1 MVQAMLLNLLD
12 LNLIKTRLTP
22 LNIIKQQKTAALV
35 WHLPSSLHLVGQE
48 DWQTKRGEVVRVDL
62 GVFLQKLLDSK
73 TSRLFQISTSHHIS
87 PHLTTSHH
95 IPSVTQ
101 KKRHTNAFAF
111 AHGCSMHSRHP
122 DFFYTQRLLDTE
134 TSDAS
139 AQQNHNMYMGFVQEA
154 NICLSKLGYSQN
166 G

>member
-1 MVQAMLLNLLD
+1 MVQALLNLLD

-87 PHLTTSHH
+87 PHLTTFHPLH
-95 IPSVTQ
+95 
-101 KKRHTNAFAF
+101 KKKTYKCLRVCTWMLYAQPTPGFFLHTAP
-111 AHGCSMHSRHP
+111 SRHR
-122 DFFYTQRLLDTE
+122 DFRRIGATK
-134 TSDAS
+134 S
-139 AQQNHNMYMGFVQEA
+139 
-154 NICLSKLGYSQN
+154 
-166 G
+166 

>member
-1 MVQAMLLNLLD
+1 MVQALLNLLD

-87 PHLTTSHH
+87 PHLTTFHPLH
-95 IPSVTQ
+95 

-111 AHGCSMHSRHP
+111 AHGCSMHSRYP

-139 AQQNHNMYMGFVQEA
+139 AQQNHN
-154 NICLSKLGYSQN
+154 LSS
-166 G
+166 

>member
-35 WHLPSSLHLVGQE
+35 WHLPSSVHLVGQE

-101 KKRHTNAFAF
+101 KKDIQMPSRLRMDAVCTADTRIFFTHSAF
-111 AHGCSMHSRHP
+111 
-122 DFFYTQRLLDTE
+122 
-134 TSDAS
+134 
-139 AQQNHNMYMGFVQEA
+139 
-154 NICLSKLGYSQN
+154 
-166 G
+166 

>member
-1 MVQAMLLNLLD
+1 MVQALLNLLD

-87 PHLTTSHH
+87 PHSIRYTKKD
-95 IPSVTQ
+95 IQMPSRLHMDALCTADT
-101 KKRHTNAFAF
+101 RIFLHTAP
-111 AHGCSMHSRHP
+111 SRHR
-122 DFFYTQRLLDTE
+122 DFRRIGATK
-134 TSDAS
+134 S
-139 AQQNHNMYMGFVQEA
+139 
-154 NICLSKLGYSQN
+154 
-166 G
+166 

>member
-73 TSRLFQISTSHHIS
+73 TSRLFQISTSHHI
-87 PHLTTSHH
+87 
-95 IPSVTQ
+95 PSVTQ
-101 KKRHTNAFAF
+101 QKKTYKCLRVCAWMLYAQPTPGFFLHTAP
-111 AHGCSMHSRHP
+111 SRHR
-122 DFFYTQRLLDTE
+122 DFRRIGATK
-134 TSDAS
+134 S
-139 AQQNHNMYMGFVQEA
+139 
-154 NICLSKLGYSQN
+154 
-166 G
+166 

>member
-1 MVQAMLLNLLD
+1 MVQALLNLLD

-95 IPSVTQ
+95 ISPHSIRYT

-139 AQQNHNMYMGFVQEA
+139 AQQNHNR
-154 NICLSKLGYSQN
+154 SS
-166 G
+166 